1 MLKRSR
7 TGQKLQLHDRRR
19 VDQHAGHRVGEENQL
34 YIWYFKRG
42 NVYRP
47 FCTHART
54 TKSSMLS
61 PRRGVAQ
68 SEGQGQSPY
77 RTREARHPATPH
89 YKVYMCRCTLYS
101 YTIALH
107 TTISTWTALQ
117 QRAVALASAAQGTA
131 VAATLRRHEA
141 ARVRRRRRR
150 GWRRGC
156 RGGGEEEEERGE
168 GGRRKER
175 K

>member
-1 MLKRSR
+1 MLLLQLHRLLLWLSSASLLNPATTPLGWRLKL
-7 TGQKLQLHDRRR
+7 LQLHDRRR

-77 RTREARHPATPH
+77 RTREAPGH
-89 YKVYMCRCTLYS
+89 
-101 YTIALH
+101 TILQSIYVPLH
-107 TTISTWTALQ
+107 TILIYYRTAHYNIYLDGPIATGK
-117 QRAVALASAAQGTA
+117 QRAVALASEAQGAA
-131 VAATLRRHEA
+131 VAA
-141 ARVRRRRRR
+141 
-150 GWRRGC
+150 
-156 RGGGEEEEERGE
+156 
-168 GGRRKER
+168 
-175 K
+175 